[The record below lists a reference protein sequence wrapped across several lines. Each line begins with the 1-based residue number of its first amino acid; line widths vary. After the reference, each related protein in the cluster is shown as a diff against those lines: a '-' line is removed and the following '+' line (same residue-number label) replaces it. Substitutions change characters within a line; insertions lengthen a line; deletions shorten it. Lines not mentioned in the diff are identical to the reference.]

1 MTWLNHFYSSS
12 VAIPLSLIIL
22 AVISLLSWRKRGRQV
37 ILALTLFLYVRY
49 LMWRGLYTLNTTDW
63 PGLVISGTVLL
74 AEAYGLFQL
83 VFFTFQAWRPVERES
98 PPIKTYRTV
107 DVFVTVV
114 NEPLTILRRTLV
126 GCMKQ
131 DYPEDKY
138 RVYVLDDGHREEVR
152 ELAHSLGCGYLRRQS
167 REHAK
172 AGNLNYA
179 LHQTSG
185 ELIAVFDTDQ
195 VPTSAFLC
203 ETVGFFEDER
213 VAIVQTPH
221 EFYNPDIFQKNLR
234 LESELKNEQALFFRI
249 LQPGRDAHNSAFF
262 AGSSGLLRRAPL
274 MEIGGFQTDTI
285 TEDIHTSMVLHARG
299 YESRYLNKVLA
310 AGLSPETF
318 EGYLKQR
325 TRWAIGCIQL
335 FLKCNPLTIRGLT
348 VSQRLDYFG
357 SVYYFFHGLPRVVC
371 LAAPL
376 SALIFGIAPVHAT
389 VPDLVN
395 LFGTYFFASL
405 VMMRTVSRGTRNA
418 FWADV
423 YESAMCFSLSK
434 AAISALSRPRKPR
447 AFVVTPKG
455 QKIEKRGFDNAVI
468 VMPHL
473 FLFGLLCVGVTVG
486 MQAWSNYQA
495 MPGLE
500 VSLFWGAVN
509 LLLVSLAILC
519 ANEIPQWRNNFRIP
533 RRIPCELSCGSARTQ
548 GFTKDLSESGICVEI
563 QEPFLT
569 VSEYMTVKLKSP
581 HGALIAVRG
590 VMTRQER
597 SGSSCEVG
605 VSVVE
610 SGEAGVKT
618 LIEHMF
624 LHPDSW
630 TVDKEKAPGIWSS
643 LWSLVTAFRG
653 VWQSRQP
660 SKRRFPRFSHD
671 LACQLILSDRV
682 HKGRTK
688 NISFS
693 GLAVVVD
700 DDFTPT
706 SGQGLLCLQ
715 EITLKVALIGVVR
728 YRHQTIAQF
737 RVDSVDKGEGQWHAL
752 NLSSW

>member
-1 MTWLNHFYSSS
+1 MMWLHHFYSSS

-49 LMWRGLYTLNTTDW
+49 LMWRGLYTLNTIDW

-83 VFFTFQAWRPVERES
+83 VFFTFQAWRPLERES

-107 DVFVTVV
+107 DVFVTVL
-114 NEPLTILRRTLV
+114 NEPLAILRRTLV
-126 GCMKQ
+126 GCTHQ
-131 DYPEDKY
+131 DYPKDKY
-138 RVYVLDDGHREEVR
+138 RIYVLDDGHREEVR
-152 ELAHSLGCGYLRRQS
+152 ELAHSLGCGYLRRES
-167 REHAK
+167 RKHAK

-179 LHQTSG
+179 LQQTSG
-185 ELIAVFDTDQ
+185 ELIAVFDTDH
-195 VPTSAFLC
+195 VPTSAFLR
-203 ETVGFFEDER
+203 ETVGFFEDAR

-221 EFYNPDIFQKNLR
+221 QFYNPDIFQKNLR
-234 LESELKNEQALFFRI
+234 LESELKNEQAMFFRI

-285 TEDIHTSMVLHARG
+285 TEDIHTSMVLHAGG

-348 VSQRLDYFG
+348 VAQRLDYFG

-376 SALIFGIAPVHAT
+376 SALMFGIAPVHAT

-395 LFGTYFFASL
+395 LFGSYFFASL

-434 AAISALSRPRKPR
+434 ATIAALSRPRKPR

-455 QKIEKRGFDNAVI
+455 QKLEKRGFDNAVI

-486 MQAWSNYQA
+486 MQAWSNYRA

-509 LLLVSLAILC
+509 LFLVTLAILC

-533 RRIPCELSCGSARTQ
+533 RRIPCELSCGNTRVD
-548 GFTKDLSESGICVEI
+548 GVTKDLSEGGFCVETTK
-563 QEPFLT
+563 PFLPGSDHVT
-569 VSEYMTVKLKSP
+569 ATLKST
-581 HGALIAVRG
+581 HGSLIVKG
-590 VMTRQER
+590 VMSRQER
-597 SGSSCEVG
+597 SGNSFEVG
-605 VSVVE
+605 INLVKP
-610 SGEAGVKT
+610 GEAEIEA
-618 LIEHMF
+618 LIGRMF
-624 LHPDSW
+624 LNPDSW
-630 TVDKEKAPGIWSS
+630 SDGQERHPGIWNSA
-643 LWSLVTAFRG
+643 WSLITAFRAS
-653 VWQSRQP
+653 WLQRRHARRQ
-660 SKRRFPRFSHD
+660 FPRYSKD
-671 LACQLILSDRV
+671 LACKLDFGGLLYL
-682 HKGRTK
+682 GRTHD
-688 NISFS
+688 ISFS
-693 GLAVVVD
+693 GLTIVVNEAFD
-700 DDFTPT
+700 HR
-706 SGQGLLCLQ
+706 SGLGVVTLQ
-715 EITLKVALIGVVR
+715 DVSLKVALITVVK
-728 YRHQTIAQF
+728 YGSQTLLHV
-737 RVDSVDKGEGQWHAL
+737 RVDSVDKGEAKWRAL
-752 NLSSW
+752 NLSCS